1 MKKVIFMKPKF
12 INKFINDDKAKLIA
26 KQNSEG
32 NDSLKLFSMNGYDAD
47 LHNQYIKSVG
57 RMGDET
63 KRAQILRYFE
73 GQKYHWLCSVCTKEV
88 KVHIDMNE
96 NSKVYDFPRIWDAKK
111 NPIDYENI
119 SPSTFRQIKRDMEL
133 IEQKSMARAEHQE
146 ITVGDY
152 LVLKNKNKSRVTYI
166 LEDGTIQDG
175 GGRGSFFLW
184 GSGKGSYSG
193 SLDDPK
199 RLKCRLLEKRE
210 RAEFWIFSN
219 DWSGADRG
227 IYFEIDVKVWKEI

>member
-73 GQKYHWLCSVCTKEV
+73 GQHHKHS
-88 KVHIDMNE
+88 
-96 NSKVYDFPRIWDAKK
+96 
-111 NPIDYENI
+111 
-119 SPSTFRQIKRDMEL
+119 
-133 IEQKSMARAEHQE
+133 
-146 ITVGDY
+146 
-152 LVLKNKNKSRVTYI
+152 
-166 LEDGTIQDG
+166 
-175 GGRGSFFLW
+175 
-184 GSGKGSYSG
+184 
-193 SLDDPK
+193 
-199 RLKCRLLEKRE
+199 
-210 RAEFWIFSN
+210 
-219 DWSGADRG
+219 
-227 IYFEIDVKVWKEI
+227 